1 MSATNGS
8 RLFYKCRAVF
18 VADTNRSR
26 LFTNVEQFSWQTRTD
41 LDYFTSTCNLSTY
54 NLKARAQE
62 VRYNLNK
69 NNAVIDAIRSGK
81 INKAELLSGKQLIE
95 KDSVVQALVQK
106 ANKIE
111 DTRQKTEENTNREII
126 SQLRAIAN
134 KPQLITH
141 YS

>member
-8 RLFYKCRAVF
+8 RLF
-18 VADTNRSR
+18 TN
-26 LFTNVEQFSWQTRTD
+26 
-41 LDYFTSTCNLSTY
+41 TCNPITY